1 MSTEPHPDA
10 MLPLTVPVYYT
21 LLALADG
28 ERHGYAIITEVEE
41 RTAGAV
47 RLRTGTLY
55 TAIRRMLEQGLVEES
70 DERPD
75 PEIDDERRRYYRI
88 TPFGREV
95 LGLEAARLEQMVALA
110 RDKRVLTRPGGGA

>member
-1 MSTEPHPDA
+1 MRQTPDRDPRA
-10 MLPLTVPVYYT
+10 LLPLTVPVFHI

-28 ERHGYAIITEVEE
+28 ERHGYGIILEIE
-41 RTAGAV
+41 RRTSGGV

-55 TAIRRMLEQGLVEES
+55 TALARMLRLALVEES

-75 PEIDDERRRYYRI
+75 PDQDDERRRYYRI

-95 LGLEAARLEQMVALA
+95 AAAEAARMRGLVAMATRKKLIA
-110 RDKRVLTRPGGGA
+110 R

>member
-1 MSTEPHPDA
+1 MSSEPRPDE

-41 RTAGAV
+41 RTGGAV

-55 TAIRRMLEQGLVEES
+55 TAIRRMLEQGLVAES

-75 PEIDDERRRYYRI
+75 PELDDERRRYYRI

-95 LGLEAARLEQMVALA
+95 LALEAARLEQMVALA
-110 RDKRVLTRPGGGA
+110 REKKVLARPGGGA